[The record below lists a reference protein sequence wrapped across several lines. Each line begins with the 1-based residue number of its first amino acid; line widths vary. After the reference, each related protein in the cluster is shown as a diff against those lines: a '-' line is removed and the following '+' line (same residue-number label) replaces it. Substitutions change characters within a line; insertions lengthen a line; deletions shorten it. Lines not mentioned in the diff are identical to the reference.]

1 MAAGRKGKTKRVRG
15 AAEWLGKMLARC
27 DEARR
32 RLSRAELSRGRAV
45 RCSSTREGGGSD
57 SDSASGRRSR
67 GRPGCEGQLSRWAVE
82 TNVAMD
88 IRLGCGGSERSGKV
102 QVNRIESM
110 VVRRRELIQYGDV
123 AGGKRSV
130 AVAAVCGDGSHGT
143 AASLW
148 VRQGAR
154 SLAVSRPFAALCLAL
169 PCAGAGA
176 AARYG

>member
-1 MAAGRKGKTKRVRG
+1 MQLLDKERQRQREAAT
-15 AAEWLGKMLARC
+15 
-27 DEARR
+27 
-32 RLSRAELSRGRAV
+32 
-45 RCSSTREGGGSD
+45 SD
-57 SDSASGRRSR
+57 CASGRESR

-130 AVAAVCGDGSHGT
+130 AVAAVCGSRTHGT
-143 AASLW
+143 AASVW
-148 VRQGAR
+148 VRVA
-154 SLAVSRPFAALCLAL
+154 SPCLARL
-169 PCAGAGA
+169 ARRCSLSRLALRWGWCRRTVRLRRGREMAQCAGTAAKKVIRVRINWRAASGA
-176 AARYG
+176 LAIPV